1 MMRDCTIR
9 RSELD
14 GAVVLEVGGS
24 FDAHTF
30 PKLETALQELYE
42 EQKFRVILS
51 CADLDY
57 ISSAG
62 LGALIGFARRA
73 REAGGDLKIA
83 ALPEKIFRIVDILGF
98 NNVLEIYETPESAL
112 REFGKPSGG

>member
-1 MMRDCTIR
+1 MMRESTITR
-9 RSELD
+9 ENLD
-14 GAVVLEVGGS
+14 GVAVLRLAGS

-30 PKLETALQELYE
+30 PRLEAALQELYDE
-42 EQKFRVILS
+42 NVFNVILS
-51 CADLDY
+51 CADLEY

-73 REAGGDLKIA
+73 REEKGDLKMA

-98 NNVLEIYETPESAL
+98 NNVLEIFDTEASAL
-112 REFGKPSGG
+112 REFSKAGE

>member
-1 MMRDCTIR
+1 MKECTINR
-9 RSELD
+9 ADRD
-14 GAVVLEVGGS
+14 GIAILSIGGS

-30 PKLETALQELYE
+30 PKLEAALRELYDAE
-42 EQKFRVILS
+42 SYRVVLN
-51 CADLDY
+51 CEDLEY

-73 REAGGDLKIA
+73 REHGGDLKLT

-98 NNVLEIYETPESAL
+98 NNVLEIFDADQSAM
-112 REFGKPSGG
+112 REFASNEG

>member
-1 MMRDCTIR
+1 MRECIISRHDA
-9 RSELD
+9 E
-14 GAVVLEVGGS
+14 GVAVLQLAGS

-30 PKLETALQELYE
+30 PQLESALQELYDDSVF
-42 EQKFRVILS
+42 KVILG
-51 CADLDY
+51 CQDLEY

-73 REAGGDLKIA
+73 REEKGDLKIA

-98 NNVLEIYETPESAL
+98 NNVLEIFDSEAGAL
-112 REFGKPSGG
+112 REFSKTGG